1 MANQFHVPKGSGFY
15 AALALGL
22 VAVGICGYALLPD
35 RDTPKETSLPSSQV
49 SSPSTKLPDVRS
61 APAPVH
67 SPRPAPAPSEPP
79 VKEEQPVSAPAEVP
93 AASEASAEPEEPM
106 LVVSPLQGEVVTAF
120 SMDELL
126 YNETLADWRTHDGI
140 DIATTQGTAVNAAC
154 AGTVVTVGDDPLM
167 GTTVVVK
174 HPDGYQTT
182 YANLQS
188 KPPVKEGM
196 EVTAGQVI
204 GAVGH
209 TAVAEADQGPH
220 LHFSVCTEDGTP
232 VNPDDFLAR

>member
-93 AASEASAEPEEPM
+93 
-106 LVVSPLQGEVVTAF
+106 
-120 SMDELL
+120 
-126 YNETLADWRTHDGI
+126 
-140 DIATTQGTAVNAAC
+140 
-154 AGTVVTVGDDPLM
+154 VTVGDDPLM